1 MLQVYMRKGCVT
13 CKRALD
19 YLEGKRVE
27 FEAIDFFKQPLS
39 KNEIRG
45 LLKRALL
52 SPKEAIRKKDK
63 MFKQLGLDT
72 RVGSDDELL
81 SLMEKYPGLILRP
94 IVFSGNRAIIATKP
108 DMLRQ
113 LIGANLR

>member
-1 MLQVYMRKGCVT
+1 MLQVYVRKGCVT

-19 YLEGKRVE
+19 YLEAKRVE
-27 FEAIDFFKQPLS
+27 FEVIDFFKQPLS

-45 LLKRALL
+45 LLKRAGV
-52 SPKEAIRKKDK
+52 SPREAIRKKDK

-81 SLMEKYPGLILRP
+81 SLMERSPGLVLRP
-94 IVFSGNRAIIATKP
+94 IVVSGNRAIIATKP
-108 DMLRQ
+108 DMLGGLVEATPR
-113 LIGANLR
+113 